1 MEPKKQSNTKMS
13 PIKQALLK
21 IRTLQTE
28 LEAERTRR
36 SAPIAVIG
44 ASSRLPGGSNS
55 TDLYWENL
63 VNGVDA
69 VSDPPEG
76 RFRHEDGWLD
86 PNPDAPGKT
95 YTLKG
100 GFLTSD
106 LDGFDPEFF
115 RISPKE
121 AVMMDPQQRLMLECA
136 YEALESAGISPD
148 AVMGSKTGVYVG
160 ICTLEYLGVLKPE
173 FVNPYTSV
181 GTAAS
186 VVPGR
191 IAYTFGFKGPSMSVD
206 TACSSS
212 LVTVHLAVESLRRGE
227 INMAMAGGIALHI
240 GPAGFIA
247 FSKTGMLSHN
257 GKCCTFDDRA
267 DGYVRGEGCG
277 LVVLKRLADAI
288 RDGDPIMAVIRGSAV
303 NQDGASGGL
312 TVPNGPAQEEV
323 IRQALASGTVDPA
336 DVDYVEA
343 HGTGTALGD
352 PIEVGALQ
360 GVYGSAEGRKS
371 PLLIGSVK
379 TNIGHLEGA
388 AGVAGLIKL
397 VLSLQNKH
405 IPPHLNF
412 KKPNSH
418 IPWSDINIKV
428 RPEGLEWQA
437 NGKPRIGAVSS
448 FGFSGTNAHI
458 VVEEAPQT

>member
-1 MEPKKQSNTKMS
+1 MEAKSQSNTSLS

-28 LEAERTRR
+28 LEAERAKR

-44 ASSRLPGGSNS
+44 ISTRLPGGSNS
-55 TDLYWENL
+55 PDLYWDNL
-63 VNGVDA
+63 INGVSA
-69 VSDPPEG
+69 ISDPPEG
-76 RFRHEDGWLD
+76 RFTDEEGWVD
-86 PNPDAPGKT
+86 PDPDAPGKT
-95 YTLKG
+95 YSLKAG
-100 GFLTSD
+100 YIDS

-115 RISPKE
+115 KISPKE

-136 YEALESAGISPD
+136 YEALESTGIPAES
-148 AVMGSKTGVYVG
+148 VMGSNTGIYVG
-160 ICTLEYLGVLKPE
+160 VCTLEYLGGLKPE
-173 FVNPYTSV
+173 YVNPYTSV

-186 VVPGR
+186 VIPGR
-191 IAYTFGFKGPSMSVD
+191 VAYFFGFKGPSLAVD

-212 LVTVHLAVESLRRGE
+212 LVAVHLAVESLRRGE
-227 INMAMAGGIALHI
+227 VGMALAGGVALHI
-240 GPAGFIA
+240 GPSGFLA
-247 FSKTGMLSHN
+247 FSKTGILSPQ
-257 GKCCTFDDRA
+257 GRCATFDDSA

-277 LVVLKRLADAI
+277 VVVLKRLTDAK
-288 RDGDPIMAVIRGSAV
+288 RDGDPILAVIRGTAV

-323 IRQALASGTVDPA
+323 IRRALASASLEPK

-352 PIEVGALQ
+352 PIEIGALQ
-360 GVYGSAEGRKS
+360 GVYGRAEGRKE
-371 PLLIGSVK
+371 PLIVGSVK

-397 VLSLQNKH
+397 ILSLQNKY

-412 KKPNSH
+412 KKPNGH
-418 IPWSDINIKV
+418 IPWQEINV
-428 RPEGLEWQA
+428 RVKPEGTPWHAA

-458 VVEEAPQT
+458 VVEEAPEP

>member
-1 MEPKKQSNTKMS
+1 MESNNQSNTKMS

-28 LEAERTRR
+28 LDAERARR
-36 SAPIAVIG
+36 VAPIAIIG
-44 ASSRLPGGSNS
+44 ASCRLPGGSNS
-55 TDLYWENL
+55 LDLYWDNL
-63 VNGVDA
+63 ANGVDA
-69 VSDPPEG
+69 VTEPPEG
-76 RFRHEDGWLD
+76 RFTNGDGWVD

-95 YTLKG
+95 YTLRG
-100 GFLTSD
+100 GFLD
-106 LDGFDPEFF
+106 NVDGFDPEFF

-121 AVMMDPQQRLMLECA
+121 AVMMDPQQRLTLECA
-136 YEALESAGISPD
+136 YEALESAGITLD
-148 AVMGSKTGVYVG
+148 DVMGSRTGIFSG
-160 ICTLEYLGVLKPE
+160 ICTVEYLGSLKPE

-181 GTAAS
+181 GTGAS

-191 IAYTFGFKGPSMSVD
+191 VAYTFGLKGPSMSVD

-212 LVTVHLAVESLRRGE
+212 LVTTHLAVESLRRGE
-227 INMAMAGGIALHI
+227 CNMALAGGIAMHL
-240 GPAGFIA
+240 GPAGFVA
-247 FSKTGMLSHN
+247 FSKTGILSPQ
-257 GKCCTFDDRA
+257 GRCCTFDDRA

-277 LVVLKRLADAI
+277 IVVLKRLPDAL
-288 RDGDPIMAVIRGSAV
+288 RDGDPIMAVIRGTAV

-312 TVPNGPAQEEV
+312 TVPNGPAQEDV
-323 IRQALASGTVDPA
+323 IRRALASGDVDPA

-360 GVYGSAEGRKS
+360 GVYGRAEGRKS
-371 PLLIGSVK
+371 PLIVGSVK

-397 VLSLQNKH
+397 VLSLQNKY

-418 IPWSDINIKV
+418 IPWEDINIRV
-428 RPEGLEWQA
+428 RPDGLKWPA
-437 NGKPRIGAVSS
+437 NGRPRIGAVSS

-458 VVEEAPQT
+458 VVEEAPPT